1 MPIKAPTMRLQPM
14 MMTMTTAWMRHRPT
28 LHQTTDVARFYL
40 TTAIDYANGDP
51 HIGHA
56 LEKLGA
62 DVIARYHRL
71 RGDDVHLL
79 IGMDEHGQKVQ
90 QTAALHGVPPQAF
103 ADDIAARF
111 EAMWSRLDVSFD
123 QFIRT
128 TDAHHRAGVQALIRR
143 IAERNP
149 DDFYE
154 RSYRGLY
161 CVGCEAFK
169 QDADIVDGRCALHP
183 TRTLEDVEER
193 NWFFRLSRY
202 QPFLQKLLAEHPEFI
217 QPDSRRNEILGL
229 LSQGL
234 EDVSA
239 SRARLEWAVPFPLA
253 LSTGETQGA
262 YVWFDALPNYL
273 TATGFPDAGFEQRW
287 PADLHVIGKDITRFH
302 VVIWPAMLEAAGL
315 PLPKRVWAHGF
326 VQFGGERLSKSA
338 GVKLDLSEAIDRFG
352 VDAFRYVLLREVPF
366 DGDGNFSWERFDE
379 RYTSDLANA
388 LGNLASR
395 ALAMVEKYCASSVPS
410 AAAPEAER
418 EDWTDVTAYHAA
430 MDGSR
435 GWLLHEGLAAVAR
448 MTARANEYT
457 QASAPWQMA
466 KDPLQREALEQVLAS
481 LVRRLARQAVLLSP
495 FMPSKAQALWEQLG
509 GHGPV
514 REQRF
519 AHLTALDV
527 TGWNVRKGDALFP
540 RPTPVSPSV
549 APG

>member
-1 MPIKAPTMRLQPM
+1 M
-14 MMTMTTAWMRHRPT
+14 
-28 LHQTTDVARFYL
+28 ARFYL

-56 LEKLGA
+56 LEKIGA

-71 RGDDVHLL
+71 CNHDVHLL
-79 IGMDEHGQKVQ
+79 MGMDEHGQKVQ
-90 QTAALHGVPPQAF
+90 QTAAQNGVAPQAF

-111 EAMWSRLDVSFD
+111 QSMWARLGVQYD

-128 TDAHHRAGVQALIRR
+128 TDAHHTVGVQALIRR

-169 QDADIVDGRCALHP
+169 QDADIIDGRCVVHP
-183 TRTLEDVEER
+183 TRTLDEVEER

-202 QPFLQKLLAEHPEFI
+202 QSFLQNLLAERPSFIEPE
-217 QPDSRRNEILGL
+217 SRRNEILGL
-229 LSQGL
+229 LAQGL

-239 SRARLEWAVPFPLA
+239 SRARLDWAVPFPLP
-253 LSTGETQGA
+253 LSTGETQGT

-302 VVIWPAMLEAAGL
+302 AVIWPAMLAAAGL
-315 PLPKRVWAHGF
+315 PLPRQVWAHGF
-326 VQFGGERLSKSA
+326 VQLGGERFSKSA
-338 GVKLDLSEAIDRFG
+338 GVKLDLGEAIDRFG
-352 VDAFRYVLLREVPF
+352 VDAFRYVLLREVPY
-366 DGDGNFSWERFDE
+366 DGDGNFSWERFEE

-395 ALAMVEKYCASSVPS
+395 AMAMVEKYCAAVVP
-410 AAAPEAER
+410 AAVPPPAETD
-418 EDWTDVTAYHAA
+418 DWTDLNAYHAA

-435 GWLLHEGLAAVAR
+435 GWLLHDGLSAVSR
-448 MTARANEYT
+448 STARANEYT
-457 QASAPWQMA
+457 QSMAPWQLA
-466 KDPLQREALEQVLAS
+466 KDPGRRAELEQVLAS
-481 LVRRLARQAVLLSP
+481 LIRRLARQAVMLSP
-495 FMPSKAQALWEQLG
+495 FMPGKAQTLWEQLG
-509 GHGPV
+509 GAGQV
-514 REQRF
+514 SAQRF
-519 AHLTALDV
+519 DAIARLDPS
-527 TGWNVRKGDALFP
+527 GWVVRKGEGLFP
-540 RPTPVSPSV
+540 RPGTE
-549 APG
+549 G